1 MRRDHS
7 TAGRLRAVLWA
18 TGIAVI
24 VALAAPRLARTAN
37 NGEHGANWVARING
51 AIHVAIKVPP
61 VTIPVEPQAYDR
73 FTATPIKHVIIVIGE
88 NRSFDNLFA
97 TYTPPNGQKI
107 WNLLSQQIVNAD
119 GSPGPNYARAEQ
131 YQASDTSVFELT
143 PAKNDFYPA
152 LPQPNTTYAP
162 QVSWVTSASPQ
173 YPELGL
179 LPDAQELLL
188 IGGTGLGSDVPDTR
202 FPADLPPGPFQIT
215 QYVPYYAYTG
225 DPVHRFFQMWQQSDC
240 GVANQTADNPSGC
253 LHDLYTYVAV
263 TIGTGS
269 NGLRP
274 PSPFTLESTD
284 QGGVQMGFYNM
295 ATGDA
300 PYFASLANEYA
311 LSDNYHQAIM
321 GGTGANHVAIG
332 TGSEV
337 FYSNPNFAPATPP
350 SHEIENPN
358 PLSGTNNWYTEDGYG
373 KDTDIGGGSYVNC
386 ADPSQPGVRPILNYL
401 AELPYHPSPR
411 CRSGYYYLVNNYN
424 PGFHRD
430 GTPYT
435 SGFFVPPSNVR
446 TIGDE
451 LSERHISW
459 AYYGEGFHSGT
470 PRTDLYCNI
479 CNPFQYSANIMTN
492 PKLRANIQ
500 GLSDFYAAVQ
510 SGKLP
515 AVSYIKPDGL
525 TDGHPASGKPDL
537 FEGFVQKIVDA
548 VQAQPQLWAET
559 AIFVTFDE
567 SGGEYDSGYIQPL
580 DFFGDGARTVLLVIS
595 PYAKRGF
602 IDHDYA
608 DHVSLLKFIE
618 ANWHLQPLSD
628 VSRDNLPNPQVDPAK
643 PYFPI
648 NGPAISDLM
657 SMFDFSRRP
666 LLASEG
672 PLL

>member
-1 MRRDHS
+1 MKRKAFPRN
-7 TAGRLRAVLWA
+7 RLRLL
-18 TGIAVI
+18 
-24 VALAAPRLARTAN
+24 ALAAGAAAIGGLLLPRLARTAN
-37 NGEHGANWVARING
+37 NGDHGANWIGRITG
-51 AIHVAIKVPP
+51 AIHANIKVPVVIP
-61 VTIPVEPQAYDR
+61 PVEPGDNDHA
-73 FTATPIKHVIIVIGE
+73 TATPIKHVIIVIGE

-97 TYTPPNGQKI
+97 TYTPPNGQQV
-107 WNLLSQQIVNAD
+107 WNLLSEQIINAD
-119 GSPGPNYARAEQ
+119 GSAGPNYSRAEQ
-131 YQASDTSVFELT
+131 YAASDTTTYELT

-162 QVSWVTSASPQ
+162 QVSWVTSSSPQ

-188 IGGTGLGSDVPDTR
+188 IGGTGLGNDVADAR
-202 FPADLPPGPFQIT
+202 FPSTLAPGPFQIT

-225 DPVHRFFQMWQQSDC
+225 DPVHRFFQMWQQCDC
-240 GVANQTADNPSGC
+240 SLGNRTLDNPSGC

-269 NGLRP
+269 NGFAP
-274 PSPFTLESTD
+274 PSPFTFESTD

-300 PYFASLANEYA
+300 PYMASLANEYA

-337 FYSNPNFAPATPP
+337 FYSNSNFTPATPP
-350 SHEIENPN
+350 SHEIEDPN
-358 PLSGTNNWYTEDGYG
+358 PYSSSNNWYTEDGYG
-373 KDTDIGGGSYVNC
+373 VDTDIGGGSYVNC
-386 ADPSQPGVRPILNYL
+386 ADASQPGVGPILAYL
-401 AELPYHPSPR
+401 GGLPYNPNPQ
-411 CRSGYYYLVNNYN
+411 CRPGHYYLVNNYN

-435 SGFFVPPSNVR
+435 AGFFVPPSNVR
-446 TIGDE
+446 TIADE
-451 LSERHISW
+451 LSERRISW
-459 AYYGEGFHSGT
+459 AYYGEGFHADT

-548 VQAQPQLWAET
+548 VQAQPQLWGET

-567 SGGEYDSGYIQPL
+567 SGGLYDSGYIQPL
-580 DFFGDGARTVLLVIS
+580 DFFGDGARTVLLTIS
-595 PYAKRGF
+595 PFAKPGF
-602 IDHDYA
+602 VNHDYA

-618 ANWHLQPLSD
+618 ANWRLSPLTAI
-628 VSRDNLPNPQVDPAK
+628 SRDNLPNPLADPGT
-643 PYFPI
+643 PYFPN

-657 SMFDFSRRP
+657 SMFDFRRRQN
-666 LLASEG
+666 
-672 PLL
+672 